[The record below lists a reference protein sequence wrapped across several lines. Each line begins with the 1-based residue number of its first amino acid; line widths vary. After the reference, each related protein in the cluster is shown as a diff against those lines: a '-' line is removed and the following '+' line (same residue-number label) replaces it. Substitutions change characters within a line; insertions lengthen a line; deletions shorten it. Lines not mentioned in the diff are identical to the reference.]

1 MTPRTRQDTQYW
13 IAQIENRDED
23 IDYYLMQTVEWCEE
37 RGIYNDQAVFA
48 CSMMTVI
55 WVADMRGE
63 ELSKK
68 EVLEI
73 IGVKDWYNASD
84 DLYELNDQYSGMEL
98 EEILE
103 IVASNW

>member
-1 MTPRTRQDTQYW
+1 MTPWTRQDTQYW
-13 IAQIENRDED
+13 IAQLENRVED

-73 IGVKDWYNASD
+73 IGVKDWYNAND
-84 DLYELNDQYSGMEL
+84 DLYELNDQYSGMDL